1 MPDAVL
7 YTADTAGNICTYDS
21 AVSLGS
27 GRLTHNPITVGKQVL
42 VTVRVS

>member
-7 YTADTAGNICTYDS
+7 YTTDTAGNTCAYDS

-27 GRLTHNPITVGKQVL
+27 GRLTHNPITVGKRVL
-42 VTVRVS
+42 VMVRVS